1 MNTSASSSNDPEETN
16 ESVPHRYI
24 PFRNFES
31 LIDQQMRTAE
41 AAGAFEQ
48 LPGAGKPLDLH
59 DDDYV
64 PEEMRVGFRLL
75 KGNGYTPS
83 WIDMQKQV
91 RASREQF
98 SHWLAQLR
106 QRWPH
111 LKPHERA
118 AWQQE
123 YEQRLRDLNREITN
137 YNLTAPPVVGQM
149 ALLQAEDFE

>member
-1 MNTSASSSNDPEETN
+1 MSTSIPNDPEEPSEAT
-16 ESVPHRYI
+16 PHRYI

-31 LIDQQMRTAE
+31 LIDQQVRAAQE
-41 AAGAFEQ
+41 AGVFEH
-48 LPGAGKPLDLH
+48 LPGAGQPLDLH
-59 DDDYV
+59 DDDDV

-75 KGNGYTPS
+75 KGNGYTPA
-83 WIDMQKQV
+83 WIDLQKQV
-91 RASREQF
+91 RASRDQF
-98 SHWLAQLR
+98 SYWLTQLR

-111 LKPHERA
+111 LKPHERV

-123 YEQRLRDLNREITN
+123 YAQRLRDLNREITN